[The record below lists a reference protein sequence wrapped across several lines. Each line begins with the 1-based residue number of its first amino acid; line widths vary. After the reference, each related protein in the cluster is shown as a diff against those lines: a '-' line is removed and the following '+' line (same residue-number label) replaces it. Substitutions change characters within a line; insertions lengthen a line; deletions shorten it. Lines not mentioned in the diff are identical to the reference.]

1 MGMIEADTVEIS
13 GYKYEYIKVPMA
25 KAPLLLLKGKKGF
38 VMCGYL
44 NLDAA
49 NKLGDCAVRVSGVS
63 DLRTLLDSKAAG
75 VSEEAKKLG
84 ISEGQ
89 KVSEFVQLLA

>member
-1 MGMIEADTVEIS
+1 MMEADTVEIS
-13 GYKYEYIKVPMA
+13 GSRYEYIKVPMT

-49 NKLGDCAVRVSGVS
+49 NKLGDCAVRVSGVN
-63 DLRTLLDSKAAG
+63 DLKTLLESKAAG

-89 KVSEFVQLLA
+89 KVSDFIHLLA

>member
-1 MGMIEADTVEIS
+1 MIEADTVEIS
-13 GYKYEYIKVPMA
+13 GSKYEYVKMPMF

-44 NLDAA
+44 NLEAA

-63 DLRTLLDSKAAG
+63 DLQTLLDSKAAG
-75 VSEEAKKLG
+75 VSDEAKKLG

-89 KVSEFVQLLA
+89 KVSDFIHLLA